1 MVIKKYLP
9 KPLLEKLSGM
19 MSLTAIPKDPDA
31 VISDLFPYRI
41 EQDWNTYFE
50 LLNIPALLEPNN
62 CKERNSVNFIF
73 FDVKGNRI
81 FEFNLANEGI
91 FRNTIS
97 IKDVLNKAGIF
108 SNGTFAC
115 FHTGSPDWVKANSGF
130 LAERGYS
137 GYQNKMISL
146 TRSYVHG
153 NLDAIAKDK
162 TGELSM
168 LGTTHWKKRQYH
180 LQYELTGPALYELAF
195 VNTSK
200 SKQKL
205 IIDLISTENGNLL
218 SSEVIDVPS
227 KGVDWWKRP
236 FDFWRCSILSIN
248 IELGRMAECHVRR
261 SSKREI
267 AYVGYHIYSFRLHRL
282 C

>member
-1 MVIKKYLP
+1 MIKSLKLVIKNYLP
-9 KPLLEKLSGM
+9 KPLLEKLSGI

-50 LLNIPALLEPNN
+50 LLNIPSLLDPQ
-62 CKERNSVNFIF
+62 NSNKKNPVNFVF
-73 FDVKGNRI
+73 FDVNGNKI
-81 FEFNLANEGI
+81 FEINLSNEGI

-97 IKDVLNKAGIF
+97 IKDVLNKVGIF

-115 FHTGSPDWVKANSGF
+115 FHSGSPEWVKANSSF

-137 GYQNKMISL
+137 GYQNKIMSL

-153 NLDAIAKDK
+153 NLDAIAKDRK
-162 TGELSM
+162 GGLSM
-168 LGTTHWKKRQYH
+168 LGTSHWKKRQYN
-180 LQYELTGPALYELAF
+180 LQYELSGPALYEMAF
-195 VNTSK
+195 VNTSN

-218 SSEVIDVPS
+218 SSELIDVPS
-227 KGVDWWKRP
+227 RGVDWWKREIDSTSSLRIIINSHLNLARP
-236 FDFWRCSILSIN
+236 VVFRSTRDSFDVFH
-248 IELGRMAECHVRR
+248 G
-261 SSKREI
+261 
-267 AYVGYHIYSFRLHRL
+267 
-282 C
+282 